1 MPPKKSELVRQYSE
15 DDETLHYQQAME
27 TIDQRYTERIFKFM
41 RGEISSVCSS
51 QEFINMYGI
60 MVMQCNHDDRAQR
73 VYAYYVEKL
82 TTYVRTSM
90 LPYVKAQTAQGHIM
104 QAFIK
109 VWHDFA
115 MVTKMM
121 ERVFGYLDRF
131 YLKEFG

>member
-1 MPPKKSELVRQYSE
+1 
-15 DDETLHYQQAME
+15 
-27 TIDQRYTERIFKFM
+27 
-41 RGEISSVCSS
+41 
-51 QEFINMYGI
+51 
-60 MVMQCNHDDRAQR
+60 
-73 VYAYYVEKL
+73 
-82 TTYVRTSM
+82 M